1 MGRCLRRRCS
11 VGWAVAVVLVL
22 VAFCVVVLLT
32 TRRGS
37 DPGDFLNRPTPLR
50 FRVRRWVR
58 AMWDAVMRWLDDG
71 MKGMPPPGFGAP

>member
-58 AMWDAVMRWLDDG
+58 AMWDAVLRWLDSAG
-71 MKGMPPPGFGAP
+71 PVPPAPPWGW